1 MNNGDDIGRES
12 EMSIGEP
19 RQSKEPAHTTTRRN
33 FIKTSAAVTAGA
45 ALTGANFSWFTGP
58 TLAQRANANK
68 WKQFSGAKL
77 NFISENTPPSSAA
90 AANMGAF
97 TALTSIDVKIT
108 QTQLGNVVEKVALD
122 FGAGTASYQ
131 LIYADPYQ
139 IMAPYYKGLAD
150 LTKFVNDPTFPAV
163 PGPGGIKDF
172 IPSQL
177 VGASYFLDR
186 QHLYTFPYDCPTMIW
201 IYRKDIIAKY
211 KSAFMKAK
219 GFDWTPG
226 PHLTWEQ
233 YYTMADWMNKN
244 VHEVKYGTG
253 HQAKQYDSLMCDFSN
268 VLYAYGGQYFPG
280 EPDPVGSV
288 GVLKPGKCQL
298 TSSAGLKAAA
308 FYQKLLKIAHPSST
322 SWDWSGVAE
331 TFAAGEIAM
340 MPEWHEFAS
349 TLESPSTSKVAGKV
363 GYAAL
368 PRGPK
373 RSCNLWGGTGIGI
386 NANAS
391 KDEQGAAYLFVL
403 WVTSPD
409 TEVLV
414 AGSKVGGETPV
425 RTSVYNRPDIK
436 AAEAKFSPKYP
447 NLVSMQGALIAWK
460 PENIGFRPKVSTWL
474 KLDTVIFTEL
484 SKMLAGQQSATAA
497 MQSAAK
503 QFDAVNGV

>member
-1 MNNGDDIGRES
+1 MEKGS
-12 EMSIGEP
+12 FQTMSTI
-19 RQSKEPAHTTTRRN
+19 TRKG
-33 FIKTSAAVTAGA
+33 FIAGTAATAAGA
-45 ALTGANFSWFTGP
+45 AFAGSSFSWYRGT
-58 TLAQRANANK
+58 TLAQRANADM
-68 WKQFSGAKL
+68 WKQFSGGKL
-77 NFISENTPPSSAA
+77 NFISENTAPSSAA
-90 AANMGAF
+90 SANIGAF
-97 TALTSIDVKIT
+97 KALTGIDVKIT

-122 FGAGTASYQ
+122 MGSGAAAYE

-139 IMAPYYKGLAD
+139 IMAPYFKGLVD
-150 LTKFVNDPTFPAV
+150 LTKFVKDPKFPAV

-177 VGASYFLDR
+177 VGCSYFLDKT
-186 QHLYTFPYDCPTMIW
+186 HLYTFPYDCPTMIW
-201 IYRKDIIAKY
+201 IYRKDLIAKY
-211 KSAFMKAK
+211 KDAFMKAK

-233 YYTMADWMNKN
+233 YYAMADWMNAN

-253 HQAKQYDSLMCDFSN
+253 HQAQEYDSLQCDFSN
-268 VLYAYGGQYFPG
+268 VLYAYGGKYFPG

-298 TSSAGLKAAA
+298 TSPQALAAAA

-322 SWDWSGVAE
+322 TWDWTGVNNA
-331 TFAAGEIAM
+331 FAAGDIAM

-349 TLESPSTSKVAGKV
+349 GLENPSSSKVAGKV

-373 RSCNLWGGTGIGI
+373 RSCNLWGGTGVGI

-391 KDEQGAAYLFVL
+391 ADAQGAAYLFIL

-409 TEVLV
+409 TEVLC
-414 AGSKVGGETPV
+414 AASKVGGETPV

-436 AAEAKFSPKYP
+436 AAEKTFSSKYP
-447 NLVSMQGALIAWK
+447 NLVSMQGCLTAWL
-460 PENIGFRPKVSTWL
+460 PQNIGFRPKVSTWL
-474 KLDTVIFTEL
+474 KCDTIIFTEL
-484 SKMLAGQQSATAA
+484 SKMLAGKQGSADAMKNAA
-497 MQSAAK
+497 T
-503 QFDAVNGV
+503 QFDAANGA

>member
-1 MNNGDDIGRES
+1 MNNRENVGPRS
-12 EMSIGEP
+12 EVLSNEP
-19 RQSKEPAHTTTRRN
+19 RQSGAVEYTTTRRN
-33 FIKTSAAVTAGA
+33 FIKSTAAVTAGA

-58 TLAQRANANK
+58 TLAQRANADK
-68 WKQFSGAKL
+68 WKRFSGAKL

-90 AANMGAF
+90 AANMDAF
-97 TALTSIDVKIT
+97 KALTGIDVKIT

-122 FGAGTASYQ
+122 FGAGTSSYE

-150 LTKFVNDPTFPAV
+150 LATFVTDPTYPAV

-177 VGASYFLDR
+177 VGCSYFLDR
-186 QHLYTFPYDCPTMIW
+186 QHMYTFPYDCPTMIW
-201 IYRKDIIAKY
+201 IYRKDLIAKY
-211 KSAFMKAK
+211 KSAFMKAH

-226 PHLTWEQ
+226 PNLTWEQ

-268 VLYAYGGQYFPG
+268 VLYAYGGNYFSG

-288 GVLKPGKCQL
+288 GVAKPGKCQL

-308 FYQKLLKIAHPSST
+308 FYQKLLHIAHPSST

-349 TLESPSTSKVAGKV
+349 SLESTSTSKVAGKV

-386 NANAS
+386 NGNAS
-391 KDEQGAAYLFVL
+391 KDAQGAAYLFVL
-403 WVTSPD
+403 WVTSPE

-436 AAEAKFSPKYP
+436 AAETKFSPKYP
-447 NLVSMQGALIAWK
+447 NLVSMQGCLTAWK

-474 KLDTVIFTEL
+474 KCDTIIFTEL
-484 SKMLAGQQSATAA
+484 SKMLAGQQSSTSA

-503 QFDAVNGV
+503 QFDATNSV